1 MKKIISLA
9 LIIFPA
15 LWSFA
20 QVSLNGAYKIVHAQ
34 YGTDTASW
42 SNHKDTKIIKI
53 FKDGYWIGAFFGS
66 PNKPFDGCGGGT
78 YNTDNNKYIE
88 TLNFY
93 SWDKT
98 AAGKTFSFEYTL
110 AGNTYT
116 QRGKINSD
124 RYKDY
129 LIEEVFEKIGSPEG
143 LKNNA
148 LEGVWQL
155 ENGQW
160 PGIKTDEPKF
170 KNLREIKIYCYP
182 RFAWA
187 QYDSTTSEF
196 IGAGGGTYQFDGKN
210 LVENIEY
217 ITYNVPLNT
226 AYSLKIEMIGNEKFS
241 QTDMNN
247 SKENWKRLQ

>member
-1 MKKIISLA
+1 MKKVISLA
-9 LIIFPA
+9 LVIFPA
-15 LWSFA
+15 LSPFA
-20 QVSLNGAYKIVHAQ
+20 QGNLTGAYKIVHAR
-34 YGTDTASW
+34 YGYDTASW
-42 SNHKDTKIIKI
+42 SQYKNTKIIKI
-53 FKDGYWIGAFFGS
+53 FKDGYWIGAFFGA
-66 PNKPFDGCGGGT
+66 PNRPFDGCGGGT
-78 YNTDNNKYIE
+78 YKTDGNEYVE

-124 RYKDY
+124 KYKDY
-129 LIEEVFEKIGSPEG
+129 PIEEVFERIDSYES
-143 LKNNA
+143 LKNDA

-160 PGIKTDEPKF
+160 PGLETDKSKY
-170 KNLREIKIYCYP
+170 KNLKAVKIYCYP

-196 IGAGGGTYQFDGKN
+196 LGAGGGTYQFDGNN
-210 LVENIEY
+210 LIENIEY
-217 ITYNVPLNT
+217 ITYDVPLNT
-226 AYSLKIEMIGNEKFS
+226 AYALKIEMAGNGKFL